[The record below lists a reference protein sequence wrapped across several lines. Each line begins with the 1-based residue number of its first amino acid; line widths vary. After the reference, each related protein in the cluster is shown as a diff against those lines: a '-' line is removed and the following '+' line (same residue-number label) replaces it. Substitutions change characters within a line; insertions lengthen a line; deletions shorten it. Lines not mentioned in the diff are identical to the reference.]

1 MTEINNDR
9 RPVLYTVLN
18 EFLGRRDQCETA
30 LKQAGTRPADT
41 VDDIDANLE
50 AVEDALANLCAVT
63 MTVRDIA
70 NELIPLDPEREFE
83 LTVLR
88 EKHNAEFASLLRTEP
103 TQEQRQRYREMLGLG
118 AAVGSNSIGGQRA

>member
-18 EFLGRRDQCETA
+18 EFLGRRDQCEVT
-30 LKQAGTRPADT
+30 LKQAGTRPANT
-41 VDDIDANLE
+41 VDDIDANLD
-50 AVEDALANLCAVT
+50 AIEDALANLCAVT
-63 MTVRDIA
+63 MTIRDIA
-70 NELIPLDPEREFE
+70 DELIPLDPEREVE

-88 EKHNAEFASLLRTEP
+88 EKYNTAFANLLRTEP
-103 TQEQRQRYREMLGLG
+103 TQEERQRYREMLGLG